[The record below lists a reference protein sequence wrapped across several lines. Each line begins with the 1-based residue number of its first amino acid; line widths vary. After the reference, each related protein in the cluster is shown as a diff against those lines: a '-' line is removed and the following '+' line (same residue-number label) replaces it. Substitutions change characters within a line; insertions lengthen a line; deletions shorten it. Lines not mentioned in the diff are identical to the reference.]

1 MKMYDIIIVGSGY
14 AGSIMARKFAD
25 MGKKVLI
32 LERRKHFGGNMYD
45 RKDKNGILVHQYGP
59 HIACMNEWRTYEFL
73 SQYTEFVPYQH
84 HVNAEID
91 GIEVPLPFNLN
102 SIDKLFDLKEALKLK
117 EMLIDEFGIDKKVP
131 ILELRKSKKKEI
143 RDLAEYIYEKVF
155 VDYTTK
161 MWGKGP
167 EEIDPAITGRVPV
180 HISYDDRHFTQL
192 IQVMPK
198 DGYTEIFKKM
208 LDHKNISIELGVEA
222 LERISLRNG
231 KIFYEDKEFPG
242 LLIYTG
248 AVDELMNCKYGN
260 LPYRSLFFEHKT
272 HKTERLQS
280 ATVINYPDDR
290 PETRRTENK
299 LLVCQPNV
307 PDVTSTIT
315 EYPGE
320 YSKKS
325 KKWNDPYYPIIE
337 DENLKMVEKYFK
349 EAKKYKNLVLI
360 GRLAE
365 YKYYNMEAVILA
377 TLDKFEEIKK
387 EMANVNSPECQLEYD
402 ECESC

>member
-1 MKMYDIIIVGSGY
+1 MYDVIVVGSGY

-25 MGKKVLI
+25 IGKKVLV
-32 LERRKHFGGNMYD
+32 LERRNHIGGNMYD
-45 RKDKNGILVHQYGP
+45 EKDKNGILVHKYGP
-59 HIACMNEWRTYEFL
+59 HIAYMNIWRTYDFL

-91 GIEVPLPFNLN
+91 GVEVPLPFNLN
-102 SIDKLFDLKEALKLK
+102 SIDKLFELKKALKLK
-117 EMLIDEFGIDKKVP
+117 EMLIKEFGMDKKVP

-155 VDYTTK
+155 LDYTTK

-167 EEIDPAITGRVPV
+167 EELDPAITGRVPV
-180 HISYDDRHFTQL
+180 HVSYDDRHFTQL

-198 DGYTEIFKKM
+198 HGYTEIFKKM
-208 LDHKNISIELGVEA
+208 LNHKNIEIELNVEA
-222 LERISLRNG
+222 LGRIKLDNW
-231 KIFYEDKEFPG
+231 KILYKGKEFKG
-242 LLIYTG
+242 TLIFTG
-248 AVDELMNCKYGN
+248 AIDELMNEKYGK
-260 LPYRSLFFEHKT
+260 LPYRSLYFEHKT
-272 HKTERLQS
+272 YKVDRLQS
-280 ATVINYPDDR
+280 VAVINWPDKR
-290 PETRRTENK
+290 SATRRTENK

-307 PDVTSTIT
+307 PNVTSTIT

-320 YSKKS
+320 YNKKD

-337 DENLKMVEKYFK
+337 KENIKKVGKYFK
-349 EAKKYKNLVLI
+349 EAEKYKNLVLI

-377 TLDKFEEIKK
+377 TLDKFEELKK
-387 EMANVNSPECQLEYD
+387 KID
-402 ECESC
+402 I

>member
-1 MKMYDIIIVGSGY
+1 MCDLIIIGSGY

-25 MGKKVLI
+25 MGKKVLV
-32 LERRKHFGGNMYD
+32 LEKRNHIGGNMYD
-45 RKDKNGILVHQYGP
+45 EKDKNGILVHKYGP
-59 HIACMNEWRTYEFL
+59 HIAYMNEWRTYDFL

-84 HVNAEID
+84 HVNAEIN
-91 GIEVPLPFNLN
+91 GVEVPLPFNLN
-102 SIDKLFDLKEALKLK
+102 SIDKLFELKKALKLK
-117 EMLIDEFGIDKKVP
+117 EMLIKEFGMDQKVP

-167 EEIDPAITGRVPV
+167 EELDPAITGRVPV

-198 DGYTEIFKKM
+198 YGYTEIFKKM
-208 LDHKNISIELGVEA
+208 LNHKNIEIELNVEA
-222 LERISLRNG
+222 LDRIKLDNG
-231 KIFYEDKEFPG
+231 KILYKGKEFKG
-242 LLIYTG
+242 TLIYTG
-248 AVDELMNCKYGN
+248 AIDELMNERYGK
-260 LPYRSLFFEHKT
+260 LPYRSLYFEHKT
-272 HKTERLQS
+272 YKVDRLQS
-280 ATVINYPDDR
+280 VAVVNWPDKR
-290 PETRRTENK
+290 PATRRTENK

-307 PDVTSTIT
+307 PNVTSTIT

-320 YSKKS
+320 YNKAD
-325 KKWNDPYYPIIE
+325 KKWNEPYYPIIE
-337 DENLKMVEKYFK
+337 EENIKKVGKYFK
-349 EAKKYKNLVLI
+349 EAEKYKNLVLI

-377 TLDKFEEIKK
+377 TLDKFEELKK
-387 EMANVNSPECQLEYD
+387 KV
-402 ECESC
+402 